1 MIGCDIVAI
10 SRIEKIAKRHKQAFL
25 DKFLNA
31 REQELILKKP
41 CFGAFN
47 PALNFPVNKNL
58 NQNAKNSNSYANLNP
73 KFDFENLNFAT
84 LAGLFAAKEAASKAL
99 GVGICKECSFFDIE
113 ISKSIKGAP
122 LIQFSNEVTKRFKI
136 KHASLSIAH
145 EKEFAIAICALEF
158 SN

>member
-31 REQELILKKP
+31 REQELILIKP

-84 LAGLFAAKEAASKAL
+84 LPDFLPPKK
-99 GVGICKECSFFDIE
+99 
-113 ISKSIKGAP
+113 P
-122 LIQFSNEVTKRFKI
+122 LQ
-136 KHASLSIAH
+136 KHWA
-145 EKEFAIAICALEF
+145 
-158 SN
+158 